1 MEDLSLEAI
10 QVGMMFD
17 KLSDIDKEKLMAMVK
32 VTQEQGDEI
41 RSFGWSKDYTIH

>member
-17 KLSDIDKEKLMAMVK
+17 KLSDRDKEKLMAMVK
-32 VTQEQGDEI
+32 VTQEQTDEI